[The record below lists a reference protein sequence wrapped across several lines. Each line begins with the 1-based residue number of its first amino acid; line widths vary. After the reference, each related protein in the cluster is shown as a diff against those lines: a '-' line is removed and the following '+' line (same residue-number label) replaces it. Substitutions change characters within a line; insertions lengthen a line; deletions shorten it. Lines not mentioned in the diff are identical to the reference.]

1 MIRIYGEMAPSSPAC
16 GSSPMFVCICHGITD
31 STIREAAENGVTS
44 VSELTMRTGAGST
57 CGSCMD
63 MAADLLARH
72 APAEPGFAELPVQ
85 QAA

>member
-1 MIRIYGEMAPSSPAC
+1 
-16 GSSPMFVCICHGITD
+16 
-31 STIREAAENGVTS
+31 VT
-44 VSELTMRTGAGST
+44 ELTMRTGAGST

-72 APAEPGFAELPVQ
+72 APAEPGFAELPVL